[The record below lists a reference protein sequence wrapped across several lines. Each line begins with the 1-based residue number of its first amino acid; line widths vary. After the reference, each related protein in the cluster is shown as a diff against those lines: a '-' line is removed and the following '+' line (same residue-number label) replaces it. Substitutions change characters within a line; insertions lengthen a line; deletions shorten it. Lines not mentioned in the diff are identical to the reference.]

1 MVRALAV
8 LVVGAAIMTHGLET
22 VALEEIV
29 EQQAN
34 EIAELKQKAAQH
46 EQKMTRVE
54 KENARMTDKN
64 AAPYG
69 PQAMDQEVLGQDGEA
84 GKDPAYQCE
93 TGMRQCMSLAN
104 AVQLREA
111 LDASSTAKVQ
121 ASSESLQSSKKGLQ
135 SASSPTS
142 LLHTTWRGTSP
153 PGTVCTSAC
162 HSGAPLSDEP
172 LGFPGNITSWCY
184 TDVDSG
190 QAPSKRLWGECGG
203 CAPGKYKPAGS
214 SVCSGSCGKGIG
226 AGCATCLETSSVN
239 EHDSNGLAKW
249 RVQGSEGWSCTSCP
263 SGSYFQEPW
272 HTDHLNGACTAD
284 GTKHKVVCVPS
295 NIVVGGYSGPTICA
309 KTGEIKFYVRAP
321 RFFEVE
327 DPNCGNWWAVR
338 VPERPQFV

>member
-1 MVRALAV
+1 MSSRVMVRALAV

-54 KENARMTDKN
+54 KENARVTDKN

-135 SASSPTS
+135 SASSPTR

-153 PGTVCTSAC
+153 PRHSLHLCLPQRSSAL
-162 HSGAPLSDEP
+162 GRAT
-172 LGFPGNITSWCY
+172 GFPRQHHL
-184 TDVDSG
+184 VVLHRRR
-190 QAPSKRLWGECGG
+190 QR
-203 CAPGKYKPAGS
+203 PGSIEAALG
-214 SVCSGSCGKGIG
+214 
-226 AGCATCLETSSVN
+226 
-239 EHDSNGLAKW
+239 
-249 RVQGSEGWSCTSCP
+249 
-263 SGSYFQEPW
+263 
-272 HTDHLNGACTAD
+272 
-284 GTKHKVVCVPS
+284 
-295 NIVVGGYSGPTICA
+295 
-309 KTGEIKFYVRAP
+309 
-321 RFFEVE
+321 
-327 DPNCGNWWAVR
+327 
-338 VPERPQFV
+338 